1 MAQDVTLPRKY
12 CTQMEEVKKRID
24 IVSQID
30 NGKRFTNDELFDYE
44 IVSIHFRKILELIA
58 FSTMIANIEIYKS
71 TYKNFSNHWKAK
83 TMLDSLEK
91 IHPDFYPKPIKL
103 ESQNGRKK
111 HFDVIK
117 TGYLTKDDFIFLYDR
132 CSEVLHTWNPF
143 TEKERHVDFKYTVV
157 DWISRIQNLLKLH
170 LIRFIDRDEIWMVT
184 MHNPDTGKVH
194 AFTANPTST

>member
-71 TYKNFSNHWKAK
+71 THKNFSNHWKAK

-91 IHPDFYPKPIKL
+91 LHPDFYPKPIKL

-117 TGYLTKDDFIFLYDR
+117 SGYLTKEDFIFLYDR
-132 CSEVLHTWNPF
+132 CSDVLHAWNPF
-143 TEKERHVDFKYTVV
+143 TEKERHVDFKYTVA

-184 MHNPDTGKVH
+184 MHNPETGKVH
-194 AFTANPTST
+194 AYTVNPNTA